1 MVSHVFPNGRLTP
14 HPWLTLSFRWTD
26 FEVPKCTPTSAW
38 VDGRHWIG
46 SLLRR
51 ADLSHN
57 RISRVR
63 ELGQA
68 HPFLLELHLA
78 HNEIQEITGISEL
91 RFLRVLDLSHNRLT
105 STRGLVD
112 ATTQES
118 SSSLETLV
126 LSHNAI
132 SNVDEVAA
140 LPRLER
146 LDLAHN
152 QMVYLTGLGVRGS
165 LRMFSPGS
173 CLTCPLPNI
182 ERRVTDCSTWI
193 CPRTKSKT

>member
-1 MVSHVFPNGRLTP
+1 MLSLDASRNELIEALGLWFVLPPTDWRVVVSHY
-14 HPWLTLSFRWTD
+14 LSMAD
-26 FEVPKCTPTSAW
+26 FEVPKCTPTTAW
-38 VDGRHWIG
+38 ADGQHWIG

-57 RISRVR
+57 RIPRVR

-78 HNEIQEITGISEL
+78 HNEIKEITGVSRL

-112 ATTQES
+112 DTVKDHSRA
-118 SSSLETLV
+118 LETL
-126 LSHNAI
+126 LLGHNAI
-132 SNVDEVAA
+132 SSVDEVAA

-152 QMVYLTGLGVRGS
+152 QMVHLTSIGVR
-165 LRMFSPGS
+165 SP
-173 CLTCPLPNI
+173 PP
-182 ERRVTDCSTWI
+182 V
-193 CPRTKSKT
+193 PV